1 MQKYVKE
8 IGDERLT
15 KIPADL
21 DEKPYRDE
29 HDTDLLRRMNVAIDK
44 NEVPKNVG
52 KARVRE
58 AADRLKDHIEN
69 RRAKSAQ

>member
-15 KIPADL
+15 KVPADL

-29 HDTDLLRRMNVAIDK
+29 HDTDRRMWKDTCRSQK
-44 NEVPKNVG
+44 SHPDG
-52 KARVRE
+52 FAR
-58 AADRLKDHIEN
+58 
-69 RRAKSAQ
+69 